1 MYAYCN
7 SCCWQ
12 RREDEAP
19 SVHGELVVAAMECK
33 VECDG
38 PIPHWL
44 RMEDVPANRFIG
56 LRAYVKQNPAGFRF
70 FAGVPIAGL
79 RKQAS

>member
-1 MYAYCN
+1 MYACCN

-33 VECDG
+33 MERDG
-38 PIPHWL
+38 PVPDWL
-44 RMEDVPANRFIG
+44 CMEDVPANRVMG
-56 LRAYVKQNPAGFRF
+56 LTACV
-70 FAGVPIAGL
+70 L
-79 RKQAS
+79 

>member
-1 MYAYCN
+1 MYACCN

-12 RREDEAP
+12 RREHEAP

-38 PIPHWL
+38 PVPDWL
-44 RMEDVPANRFIG
+44 RMEDVPANRVMG
-56 LRAYVKQNPAGFRF
+56 LKACVNQNPAGCRVFV
-70 FAGVPIAGL
+70 GVPIPGL